1 MAKTSYPLPSPSS
14 SPQKRVLDLVN
25 TGLGKGKTLLKGRLK
40 SNTMNEP
47 PTNLQ
52 VTETKG
58 SPLPIRRNLSDKNL
72 SQLGTSPSGSS
83 GSLPFEDAELKARC
97 QSDASSIKVGLPV
110 KNIIPILRSKSKLNF
125 ITNGAPLK
133 FSDGSKHKVDYFTQ
147 VFFKIWFITYNV

>member
-1 MAKTSYPLPSPSS
+1 MTKTSYPLPSPSS

-40 SNTMNEP
+40 SNTINEP

-83 GSLPFEDAELKARC
+83 GSLPFEDAEFKARC

-110 KNIIPILRSKSKLNF
+110 KNIIPILRSKSKLN
-125 ITNGAPLK
+125 
-133 FSDGSKHKVDYFTQ
+133 
-147 VFFKIWFITYNV
+147 

>member
-40 SNTMNEP
+40 SNTINEP
-47 PTNLQ
+47 PANLQ

-83 GSLPFEDAELKARC
+83 GSLPFEDAEFKARC

-110 KNIIPILRSKSKLNF
+110 KYIIPILRSKSKLNF

-133 FSDGSKHKVDYFTQ
+133 FSDGSKH
-147 VFFKIWFITYNV
+147 